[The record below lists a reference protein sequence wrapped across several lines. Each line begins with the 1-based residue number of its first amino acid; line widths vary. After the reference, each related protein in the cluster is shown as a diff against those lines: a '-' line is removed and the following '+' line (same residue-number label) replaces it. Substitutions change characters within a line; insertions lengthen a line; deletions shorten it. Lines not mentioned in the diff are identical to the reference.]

1 MLLTEVLTW
10 PHTQHTQVCVHTYC
24 SSRVRSLLLSFP
36 FLPQLSFF
44 RSLLSFSHKPH
55 SDHHSRLQMSR
66 RNLESAVAVH
76 HLCSQGHVSSSAQT
90 ALFCAFQKK
99 GPLYNNWI
107 SSSFFPELIS
117 THEFEKKELE
127 ENFEKLRLS
136 LQVRVSFVPLARE
149 EVSAL
154 CSLANIYLTP
164 TVCWNMETYPPSFRI
179 WSSPDRAEEKN
190 TKAPRSHLCRVNN
203 AVGEC

>member
-55 SDHHSRLQMSR
+55 SDHHSRLRTRR

-76 HLCSQGHVSSSAQT
+76 HLCTQSHVSSSAQT

-99 GPLYNNWI
+99 SPLYNDLI

-136 LQVRVSFVPLARE
+136 LQVRVSFVPWARE

-164 TVCWNMETYPPSFRI
+164 TVYWNMEIHPPSFRI
-179 WSSPDRAEEKN
+179 WSSPDRTVGKKYKC
-190 TKAPRSHLCRVNN
+190 TKKPLVPR
-203 AVGEC
+203 E